1 MIDLVNQNYSAFQPT
16 ISGTIRDDFGEP
28 LANVGIA
35 LSNLPAEYTT
45 GSDGS
50 YEFTVPYN
58 WSGSVIPHM
67 INYVFIPN
75 KLTYTTVRAN
85 QIDQDYTGY
94 HPSIISGH
102 VYNTQGQAIAGIT
115 ITDGQGMTA
124 VTDSNGY
131 YEFIAYYGWSGTLKA
146 FHSSM
151 AFQPEISLTNV
162 TDDISGQDFNE
173 TIQVFTRTW
182 KITNSYNDAYSTR
195 WSYGSESTDIS
206 SSTLKVGHDRFNDTD
221 MRCGLRF
228 QSFDITKESVI
239 TDAYIT
245 LIRAASVPTYEY
257 IRTSGE
263 RNANPSQ
270 FSSSGPSLWT
280 RSTTSAYKAWGWT
293 GGSAGTPHI
302 INDLNNIVEE
312 VTALPNWSPGNPI
325 VFLLD
330 PYYADDTSS
339 PFIFYAYG
347 SGKEATL
354 TVTYKYA
361 PRIAGQVVT
370 IQGAPLADV
379 QVVASNGG
387 GKGFTD
393 SQGYYVLNV
402 PPNWS
407 GTLTASKTFWTFDP
421 QILSYQNICSDIS
434 GQNFIAAPTFGLNKT
449 SFSFTA
455 NGKTSAVAPQTLII
469 SNPGNDVINWQIQMP
484 GDCNWLSVTPQSGQ
498 VAEGNSVVE
507 LSVDLN
513 KANYGTQTCQFN
525 VIDLNVPNSPQT
537 VSVSLY
543 VYGPSM
549 YVTPSPLY
557 IYAEKNTRVEEAFEI
572 ANSGYDILHWN
583 IDPRPNGAIGSNQL
597 SH

>member
-1 MIDLVNQNYSAFQPT
+1 MNDLPILSISGYVKKADGTVLSGVTVTADNGGGSTTTNASGYYQLTVLYNWTGTVSASVAGYGFIPKSYVNVRTDQPNQDFAGFQPTISGVITAYGASLAGVTLTASSGGGMAITDSAGNYNLIVAYGWSGTITPSKPQYTFTPANKVYNNVTADAVSQNYTAILPPVSISGYVREANGTPIADVNVTANNAGGTTTTNSSGYYSVSIPYNWFGAVAVSKAGWGFVQFSKNYQSVVIDLVNQNYSAFQPT

-35 LSNLPAEYTT
+35 LSNLPDEYTT

-50 YEFTVPYN
+50 YVFTVPYN

-85 QIDQDYTGY
+85 QIDQDHTGY

-195 WSYGSESTDIS
+195 TSYGSESTDIS

-228 QSFDITKESVI
+228 ESFDITKESVI

-293 GGSAGTPHI
+293 GGSAGTPHV

-312 VTALPNWSPGNPI
+312 VTAQPNWSPGNPI

-361 PRIAGQVVT
+361 P
-370 IQGAPLADV
+370 
-379 QVVASNGG
+379 
-387 GKGFTD
+387 
-393 SQGYYVLNV
+393 
-402 PPNWS
+402 
-407 GTLTASKTFWTFDP
+407 
-421 QILSYQNICSDIS
+421 
-434 GQNFIAAPTFGLNKT
+434 
-449 SFSFTA
+449 
-455 NGKTSAVAPQTLII
+455 
-469 SNPGNDVINWQIQMP
+469 
-484 GDCNWLSVTPQSGQ
+484 
-498 VAEGNSVVE
+498 
-507 LSVDLN
+507 
-513 KANYGTQTCQFN
+513 
-525 VIDLNVPNSPQT
+525 
-537 VSVSLY
+537 
-543 VYGPSM
+543 
-549 YVTPSPLY
+549 
-557 IYAEKNTRVEEAFEI
+557 
-572 ANSGYDILHWN
+572 
-583 IDPRPNGAIGSNQL
+583 
-597 SH
+597 